1 MTVKIVATLAVLAM
15 VGLAGLPATGQEAKP
30 PEPKGMQVKGL
41 VSSLGPL
48 GGFGNV
54 QTDLQ
59 LTGATVELQPGGQT
73 GRQRFLV
80 PTFIYVIEGVLT
92 TEYDPGP
99 IAHGGTQYFATGQ
112 SHVDSKSLWHN
123 FKNTT
128 TGPLKYLILHV
139 GYPGA
144 KTIARPEVE

>member
-1 MTVKIVATLAVLAM
+1 MTRRLMSVALGIALTFA
-15 VGLAGLPATGQEAKP
+15 LAGPTAAQGPQ
-30 PEPKGMQVKGL
+30 EPKGVMVKGL
-41 VSSLGPL
+41 MSSLGPL

-54 QTDLQ
+54 TTNLQ
-59 LTGATVELQPGGQT
+59 LTGATVELEPGGQT

-80 PTFIYVIEGVLT
+80 PTFIYVIEGILT

-99 IAHGGTQYFATGQ
+99 IAHGGTHYIGAGQ

-123 FKNTT
+123 FRNGTAKPT
-128 TGPLKYLILHV
+128 KYVILHV

-144 KTIARPEVE
+144 KTTAKPDVE